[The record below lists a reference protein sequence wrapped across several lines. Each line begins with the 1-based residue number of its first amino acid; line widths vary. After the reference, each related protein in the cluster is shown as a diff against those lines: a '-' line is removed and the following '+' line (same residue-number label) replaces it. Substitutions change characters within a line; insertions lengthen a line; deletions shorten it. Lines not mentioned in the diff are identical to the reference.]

1 MVEIINAVLWAV
13 ATSLIILS
21 GLYFSSKLN
30 YPQFKFN
37 KIFKAL
43 FKSNHQGVTPIK
55 TLFLT
60 LAGRIGV
67 GSIAGVALA
76 IYVGGPGTI
85 FWMWVIALISAVL
98 AYAET
103 LMAAKYKKIVK
114 GENIGGPFYYIKNG
128 LNKKNLASIYAIII
142 IVAYLFGF
150 IPIQANTI
158 TKSVSNTSSIN
169 YIFLGLVLAFIV
181 YYIIKGGLTKIIKVT
196 DKIVPIMTL
205 LYVVM
210 VLFVLFN
217 HLNLFKDMMLLII
230 NSAFELKPFFSGFLL
245 TIIIGI
251 ERGIFSNESGLGIGA
266 IATGASSETNPTI
279 SGYIQVLGVYI
290 TTIIIC
296 TATAFMILLFDY
308 SNINL
313 TSPNGIEITS
323 AAFNFH
329 FGSFGQILLIIS
341 ILLFA
346 FSTVLTGYYYCEV
359 ALRFLNEKLDISF
372 LKIATPISVFI
383 GAVTSPTIIWNVIDI
398 LVAILAF
405 INIYTLI
412 KLRREILI
420 YHKKYDL
427 IKT

>member
-1 MVEIINAVLWAV
+1 M
-13 ATSLIILS
+13 
-21 GLYFSSKLN
+21 
-30 YPQFKFN
+30 
-37 KIFKAL
+37 AL
-43 FKSNHQGVTPIK
+43 P
-55 TLFLT
+55 
-60 LAGRIGV
+60 
-67 GSIAGVALA
+67 
-76 IYVGGPGTI
+76 
-85 FWMWVIALISAVL
+85 
-98 AYAET
+98 
-103 LMAAKYKKIVK
+103 
-114 GENIGGPFYYIKNG
+114 
-128 LNKKNLASIYAIII
+128 
-142 IVAYLFGF
+142 
-150 IPIQANTI
+150 
-158 TKSVSNTSSIN
+158 
-169 YIFLGLVLAFIV
+169 IFLGLVLAFIV

-308 SNINL
+308 SSINL